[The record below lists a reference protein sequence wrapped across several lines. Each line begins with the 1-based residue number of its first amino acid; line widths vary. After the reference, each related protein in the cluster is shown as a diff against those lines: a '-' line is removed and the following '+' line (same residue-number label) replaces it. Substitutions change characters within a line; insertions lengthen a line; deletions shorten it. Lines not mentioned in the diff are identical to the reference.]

1 MCILC
6 KSNNLASPTRRR
18 TLAALSMA
26 SMAGVSGLFGQAYA
40 AAPPKPDNILLPDQA
55 LERLMQG
62 NARYASNASTHRDF
76 ASTRAALATGQNHYA
91 CLLSCAVSRVSPEL
105 RSEQRRGGKEFVSTC
120 RPRWS
125 PYH

>member
-40 AAPPKPDNILLPDQA
+40 AAPPKPDNILLPDQEM
-55 LERLMQG
+55 ERLMQG
-62 NARYASNASTHRDF
+62 NARYSSNASTQRDF
-76 ASTRAALATGQNHYA
+76 ASTRAALAHGQHPSA
-91 CLLSCAVSRVSPEL
+91 CLLRCADSRLSPEL
-105 RSEQRRGGKEFVSTC
+105 AFYASRCDLLDTPTPAQSGTNQ
-120 RPRWS
+120 
-125 PYH
+125 

>member
-1 MCILC
+1 MRISDWSSDVCSSDLC

-76 ASTRAALATGQNHYA
+76 ASTRAALAT
-91 CLLSCAVSRVSPEL
+91 
-105 RSEQRRGGKEFVSTC
+105 RSEERRVGKECVSTC
-120 RPRWS
+120 RSRWS

>member
-40 AAPPKPDNILLPDQA
+40 AAPPKPDNI
-55 LERLMQG
+55 
-62 NARYASNASTHRDF
+62 
-76 ASTRAALATGQNHYA
+76 
-91 CLLSCAVSRVSPEL
+91 
-105 RSEQRRGGKEFVSTC
+105 RSEEHTSELQSLMRISYAVFCLKKKITNPHTNTNKLKYYTYPHTTAS
-120 RPRWS
+120 S
-125 PYH
+125 LKQH